1 MDEKDFLWKQIEKDI
16 ELYKFYLELL
26 LKSAVFVFAI
36 TGGVISYFFSNEE
49 KPLMALSLFIPIL
62 MNLGFFL
69 ICLFSHKFAVVLK
82 EEHYRL
88 CEGAGVTVPYEMSP
102 LPNMLKLF
110 SILYGIVVVGIGS
123 LMITRI
129 F

>member
-1 MDEKDFLWKQIEKDI
+1 MEEKDFLWKQIEKDI

-36 TGGVISYFFSNEE
+36 TGGIVSYFFSNEG
-49 KPLMALSLFIPIL
+49 KPLMTLSLFIPIL

-82 EEHYRL
+82 KEHYRL
-88 CEGAGVTVPYEMSP
+88 CKTAGIMVPYEMSP
-102 LPNMLKLF
+102 LPNMLSLF
-110 SILYGIVVVGIGS
+110 SVLYGIVVVGIGS
-123 LMITRI
+123 LMIIKI